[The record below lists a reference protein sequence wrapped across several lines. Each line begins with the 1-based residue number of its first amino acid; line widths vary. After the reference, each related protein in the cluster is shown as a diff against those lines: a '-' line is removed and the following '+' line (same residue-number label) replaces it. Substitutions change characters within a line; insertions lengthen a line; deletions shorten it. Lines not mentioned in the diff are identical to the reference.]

1 MNVEQFRQ
9 KFPFIKNG
17 IIYFNHASTAPVS
30 LAVRERINELLKEKS
45 ETKIDDYSF
54 FLKVY
59 EETKFLL
66 SELINAAPDR
76 IAFLDN
82 TSNGLNILATG
93 IKWQSGDRILLNDIE
108 FPANVYPFLNL
119 KRFGVQVDFVKSKNG
134 IVSAEDIISN
144 VKPHTKLISVSF
156 VQFLSGYKIDLE
168 KLGNFCRQNNIIF
181 SVDGIQGIG
190 AMNFDV
196 QKFKIDFLSC
206 GTQKWL
212 FGAQGLAFIYLT
224 EELQQRINPAYI
236 GWLSV
241 EDAWNLLDYKMNLK
255 KSANVFQ
262 AGTLNSLG
270 IYIFNTSLKL
280 LKDFGFNRIEDR
292 VNSNTKYL
300 RKKLNEIGINC
311 LIDEADEKYFSGIT
325 TFKTEDAEKLFR
337 HLEEEKIVCSLREG
351 FIRLSPHFYNTFEDI
366 DTVIKSIEEF
376 INKRIKY
383 E

>member
-9 KFPFIKNG
+9 QFPFIKNG

-30 LAVRERINELLKEKS
+30 LAVRERITELLKEKS
-45 ETKIDDYSF
+45 ETKIDDYFS

-59 EETKFLL
+59 EETKILL
-66 SELINAAPDR
+66 SELINANPDR

-93 IKWQSGDRILLNDIE
+93 IEWKEGDRILLNDIE

-119 KRFGVQVDFVKSKNG
+119 EKFGVQIDFVKSKNG
-134 IVSAEDIISN
+134 IVSAEDIIAN
-144 VKPHTKLISVSF
+144 VKPQTKLISVSF
-156 VQFLSGYKIDLE
+156 VQFLSGYKIELE

-196 QKFKIDFLSC
+196 HKFKIDFLSC

-224 EELQQRINPAYI
+224 EGLQRKLNPAYV

-255 KSANVFQ
+255 KSANVYQ
-262 AGTLNSLG
+262 GGTLNSLG

-280 LKDFGFNRIEDR
+280 LKDFGFDRIEER
-292 VNSNTKYL
+292 VISNTKYL
-300 RKKLNEIGINC
+300 RKKLNEMGIKS
-311 LIDEADEKYFSGIT
+311 LLDEVDEKFYSGIT
-325 TFKTEDAEKLFR
+325 TFKVDNAEKLFK

-366 DTVIKSIEEF
+366 DVVIKSIRKF
-376 INKRIKY
+376 ITSKD
-383 E
+383 

>member
-9 KFPFIKNG
+9 QFPFIKNG

-30 LAVRERINELLKEKS
+30 LAVRERITELLKEKS
-45 ETKIDDYSF
+45 ETKIDDYFS

-59 EETKFLL
+59 EETKILL
-66 SELINAAPDR
+66 SELINANPDR

-93 IKWQSGDRILLNDIE
+93 IEWKEGDRILLNDIE

-119 KRFGVQVDFVKSKNG
+119 EKFGVQVDFVKSKNG
-134 IVSAEDIISN
+134 IVSAEDIIAN
-144 VKPHTKLISVSF
+144 VKPQTKLISVSF
-156 VQFLSGYKIDLE
+156 VQFLSGYKIELE

-196 QKFKIDFLSC
+196 HKFKIDFLSC

-212 FGAQGLAFIYLT
+212 FGAQGLAFIYIT
-224 EELQQRINPAYI
+224 EELQNKLKPAYV

-241 EDAWNLLDYKMNLK
+241 EDAWNILNYKMELK
-255 KSANVFQ
+255 KSANAFQ
-262 AGTLNSLG
+262 GGTLNSLG
-270 IYIFNTSLKL
+270 IYIFNTSLRM
-280 LKDFGFNRIEDR
+280 LKDFGYNTIEER
-292 VNSNTKYL
+292 VISNTKYL
-300 RKKLNEIGINC
+300 RTRLNEIGIHC
-311 LIDEADEKYFSGIT
+311 LIDEVEEKYFSGIT
-325 TFKTEDAEKLFR
+325 SFKIDNTEALHK
-337 HLEEEKIVCSLREG
+337 HLENEKIVCSLREG
-351 FIRLSPHFYNTFEDI
+351 YIRLSPHFYNTFEDI
-366 DTVIKSIEEF
+366 DKVISA
-376 INKRIKY
+376 INKFRNKQ

>member
-9 KFPFIKNG
+9 QFPFIKNG

-30 LAVRERINELLKEKS
+30 LAVRERITELLKEKS
-45 ETKIDDYSF
+45 ETKIDDYFS

-59 EETKFLL
+59 EETKILL
-66 SELINAAPDR
+66 SELINANPDR

-93 IKWQSGDRILLNDIE
+93 IDWKSGDRILLNDIE

-119 KRFGVQVDFVKSKNG
+119 EKFDVQVDFVKSKNG
-134 IVSAEDIISN
+134 IVSAEDIIAN
-144 VKPHTKLISVSF
+144 VKPQTKLISVSF
-156 VQFLSGYKIDLE
+156 VQFLSGYKIELE
-168 KLGNFCRQNNIIF
+168 KLGNFCRQNNIII

-224 EELQQRINPAYI
+224 EELQRKLNPAYV

-255 KSANVFQ
+255 KSANVYQ
-262 AGTLNSLG
+262 GGTLNSLG

-280 LKDFGFNRIEDR
+280 LKDFGFDRIEER
-292 VNSNTKYL
+292 VISNTKYI
-300 RKKLNEIGINC
+300 RKKLNEMGIKS
-311 LIDEADEKYFSGIT
+311 LLDEVDEKFYSGIT
-325 TFKTEDAEKLFR
+325 TFKVDNAEKLFK

-366 DTVIKSIEEF
+366 DVVVKSIRKF
-376 INKRIKY
+376 ITNKD
-383 E
+383 

>member
-9 KFPFIKNG
+9 QFPFIKKG

-30 LAVRERINELLKEKS
+30 LAVRERITELLKEKS
-45 ETKIDDYSF
+45 ETKIDDYFS

-59 EETKFLL
+59 EETKILL
-66 SELINAAPDR
+66 SELINAKPDR

-93 IKWQSGDRILLNDIE
+93 IEWKEGDRILLNDIE

-119 KRFGVQVDFVKSKNG
+119 EKFGVQVDFVKSKNG
-134 IVSAEDIISN
+134 IVSAEDIIAN
-144 VKPHTKLISVSF
+144 VKPQTKLISVSF
-156 VQFLSGYKIDLE
+156 VQFLSGYKIELE

-224 EELQQRINPAYI
+224 EDLQRKLNPAYV

-255 KSANVFQ
+255 KSANVYQ
-262 AGTLNSLG
+262 GGTLNSLG

-280 LKDFGFNRIEDR
+280 LKDFGFDRIEER
-292 VNSNTKYL
+292 VISNTKYL
-300 RKKLNEIGINC
+300 RKKLNEMGIKS
-311 LIDEADEKYFSGIT
+311 LLDEVDEKFYSGIT
-325 TFKTEDAEKLFR
+325 TFKVDNAEKLFK

-366 DTVIKSIEEF
+366 DVVIKSIRKF
-376 INKRIKY
+376 ITNKD
-383 E
+383 

>member
-1 MNVEQFRQ
+1 MDIEQIRQ
-9 KFPFIKNG
+9 LFPFIKNG
-17 IIYFNHASTAPVS
+17 IVYLNHASTAPVS
-30 LAVRERINELLKEKS
+30 LLVRERINNLLREKS
-45 ETKIDDYSF
+45 ETKIDDYFS

-59 EETKFLL
+59 EETKILL
-66 SELINAAPDR
+66 GELINANPDR

-93 IKWQSGDRILLNDIE
+93 INWRSGDRILLNDIE

-119 KRFGVQVDFVKSKNG
+119 EKYGVQVDFVKSKNG
-134 IVSAEDIISN
+134 IVSADDIIAN
-144 VKPHTKLISVSF
+144 VKPQTKLISVSF

-190 AMNFDV
+190 ALDFDV
-196 QKFKIDFLSC
+196 RKFKIDFLSC

-224 EELQQRINPAYI
+224 EELQQRINPAYV

-241 EDAWNLLDYKMNLK
+241 EDAWNLLDYEMNLK

-262 AGTLNSLG
+262 GGTLNSLG

-280 LKDFGFNRIEDR
+280 LKDFGFNRIEER
-292 VNSNTKYL
+292 VISNTKYL
-300 RKKLNEIGINC
+300 RKKLNETGINS
-311 LIDEADEKYFSGIT
+311 LLDEVDEKYYSGIT
-325 TFKTEDAEKLFR
+325 TFKIDDAERLYK

-351 FIRLSPHFYNTFEDI
+351 FIRLSPHFYDTFEDI
-366 DTVIKSIEEF
+366 DIVIKSIEKF
-376 INKRIKY
+376 INKKD
-383 E
+383 

>member
-9 KFPFIKNG
+9 QFPFIKKG

-30 LAVRERINELLKEKS
+30 LAVRERITELLKEKS
-45 ETKIDDYSF
+45 ETKIDDYFS

-59 EETKFLL
+59 EETKILL
-66 SELINAAPDR
+66 SELINANPDR

-93 IKWQSGDRILLNDIE
+93 IEWKEGDRILLNDIE

-119 KRFGVQVDFVKSKNG
+119 EKFGVQVDFVKSKNG
-134 IVSAEDIISN
+134 IVSAEDIIAN
-144 VKPHTKLISVSF
+144 VKPQTKLISVSF
-156 VQFLSGYKIDLE
+156 VQFLSGYKIELE

-181 SVDGIQGIG
+181 SVDCIQGIG

-224 EELQQRINPAYI
+224 EKLQRKLNPAYV

-255 KSANVFQ
+255 KSANVYQ
-262 AGTLNSLG
+262 GGTLNSLG

-280 LKDFGFNRIEDR
+280 LKDFGFDRIEER
-292 VNSNTKYL
+292 VISNTKYL
-300 RKKLNEIGINC
+300 RKKLNEMGIKS
-311 LIDEADEKYFSGIT
+311 LLDEIDEKFYSGIT
-325 TFKTEDAEKLFR
+325 TFKVDNADKLFKY
-337 HLEEEKIVCSLREG
+337 LEAEKIVCSLREG

-366 DTVIKSIEEF
+366 DVAIKSIKKF
-376 INKRIKY
+376 INKKD
-383 E
+383 

>member
-9 KFPFIKNG
+9 QFPFIKNG

-30 LAVRERINELLKEKS
+30 LAVRERITELLKEKS
-45 ETKIDDYSF
+45 ETKIDDYFS

-59 EETKFLL
+59 EETKILL
-66 SELINAAPDR
+66 SELINANPDR

-93 IKWQSGDRILLNDIE
+93 IEWKEGDRILLNDIE

-119 KRFGVQVDFVKSKNG
+119 EKFGVQIDFVKSKNG
-134 IVSAEDIISN
+134 IVSAEDIIAN
-144 VKPHTKLISVSF
+144 VKPQTKLISVSF
-156 VQFLSGYKIDLE
+156 VQFLSGYKIELE

-224 EELQQRINPAYI
+224 EDLQRKLNPAYV

-255 KSANVFQ
+255 KSANVYQ
-262 AGTLNSLG
+262 GGTLNSLG

-280 LKDFGFNRIEDR
+280 LKDFGFDRIEER
-292 VNSNTKYL
+292 VISNTKYL
-300 RKKLNEIGINC
+300 RKKLNEMGIKS
-311 LIDEADEKYFSGIT
+311 LLDEVDEKFYSGIT
-325 TFKTEDAEKLFR
+325 TFKVDNAEKLFK

-366 DTVIKSIEEF
+366 DVVIKSIRKF
-376 INKRIKY
+376 ITNKD
-383 E
+383 